1 VFHHLF
7 ALPANTLIRRANCS
21 PLQIFKHRTYF
32 ILWTVW
38 LSYEN
43 LKRFLKRLTVGK
55 GYDKLIYDT
64 NNTSEKG
71 KTQGGETVKLRNI
84 NRGLVLGGVLAL
96 GVVCYTVYDNN
107 QFKTSKPEI
116 EQTMRDYIADL
127 TSANVGSSDKLKSQL
142 TDFVNK
148 HYADYTI
155 SDNEYASSK
164 SGLLEEINQAEV
176 AAQGGDITSAEY
188 DIKEMS
194 INKSGADGAKVI
206 MIYNVCYD
214 VSKGDPTFLTTS
226 GINTMTSGNYTNADN
241 YKPSTS
247 SYKAIF
253 SYEYAEFYLLRTS
266 DGWKIATSSDYGY
279 GEDYSFDDNNSDS
292 VADESKAESEIV
304 PDSSAENTN
313 SEGADSVE

>member
-1 VFHHLF
+1 MINLYM
-7 ALPANTLIRRANCS
+7 
-21 PLQIFKHRTYF
+21 PLK
-32 ILWTVW
+32 
-38 LSYEN
+38 
-43 LKRFLKRLTVGK
+43 
-55 GYDKLIYDT
+55 
-64 NNTSEKG
+64 NTSEKD

-96 GVVCYTVYDNN
+96 GVVCYSVYDNN

-142 TDFVNK
+142 TDFVDK
-148 HYADYTI
+148 HYADYTT

-164 SGLLEEINQAEV
+164 SGLLDEINQAEV
-176 AAQGGDITSAEY
+176 ATQGGDITSAEY

-194 INKSGADGAKVI
+194 INKSGADGAKVT

-214 VSKGDPTFLTTS
+214 VSKGDPTFLTTN
-226 GINTMTSGNYTNADN
+226 GINTMTSGNYTNSDN
-241 YKPSTS
+241 YEPSTS

-253 SYEYAEFYLLRTS
+253 SYENAEFYLLRTS

-279 GEDYSFDDNNSDS
+279 GNDYNFDDNNSDS

-304 PDSSAENTN
+304 PDSSAESSDSAEKSD

>member
-1 VFHHLF
+1 MINLYM
-7 ALPANTLIRRANCS
+7 
-21 PLQIFKHRTYF
+21 PLK
-32 ILWTVW
+32 
-38 LSYEN
+38 
-43 LKRFLKRLTVGK
+43 
-55 GYDKLIYDT
+55 
-64 NNTSEKG
+64 NTSEKD
-71 KTQGGETVKLRNI
+71 KTQGGETLKLRNI

-96 GVVCYTVYDNN
+96 GVVCYTAYDNN

-142 TDFVNK
+142 TDFVDK
-148 HYADYTI
+148 HYTDYTT

-164 SGLLEEINQAEV
+164 SGLLDEINQAEV
-176 AAQGGDITSAEY
+176 ATQGGDITSAEY

-194 INKSGADGAKVI
+194 INKSAADGAKVT

-214 VSKGDPTFLTTS
+214 VSKGDPTFLTTN
-226 GINTMTSGNYTNADN
+226 GINTMTSGNYTNSDN
-241 YKPSTS
+241 YEPS
-247 SYKAIF
+247 
-253 SYEYAEFYLLRTS
+253 TS

-279 GEDYSFDDNNSDS
+279 GEDYNFDDNNSDS

-304 PDSSAENTN
+304 PDSSAESSDSAEKSD

>member
-1 VFHHLF
+1 MINLYM
-7 ALPANTLIRRANCS
+7 
-21 PLQIFKHRTYF
+21 PLK
-32 ILWTVW
+32 
-38 LSYEN
+38 
-43 LKRFLKRLTVGK
+43 
-55 GYDKLIYDT
+55 
-64 NNTSEKG
+64 NTSEKD

-96 GVVCYTVYDNN
+96 GVVCYSVYDNN

-148 HYADYTI
+148 HYADYTT

-214 VSKGDPTFLTTS
+214 VSKGDPTFLTTN

-266 DGWKIATSSDYGY
+266 DGWKIATSSNYGY

-292 VADESKAESEIV
+292 VADESKAESEVIS
-304 PDSSAENTN
+304 DSSLADSADSSGSEENSH
-313 SEGADSVE
+313 SEEADSVE

>member
-1 VFHHLF
+1 MIHLYM
-7 ALPANTLIRRANCS
+7 
-21 PLQIFKHRTYF
+21 PLK
-32 ILWTVW
+32 
-38 LSYEN
+38 
-43 LKRFLKRLTVGK
+43 
-55 GYDKLIYDT
+55 
-64 NNTSEKG
+64 NTSEKD
-71 KTQGGETVKLRNI
+71 KTQGGETLKLRNI

-96 GVVCYTVYDNN
+96 GVVCYSVYDNN

-266 DGWKIATSSDYGY
+266 DGWKIATSSNYGY

-304 PDSSAENTN
+304 PDSSAENTD

>member
-1 VFHHLF
+1 M
-7 ALPANTLIRRANCS
+7 
-21 PLQIFKHRTYF
+21 
-32 ILWTVW
+32 
-38 LSYEN
+38 
-43 LKRFLKRLTVGK
+43 
-55 GYDKLIYDT
+55 
-64 NNTSEKG
+64 
-71 KTQGGETVKLRNI
+71 KLRNI

-96 GVVCYTVYDNN
+96 GVVCYSVYDNN

-127 TSANVGSSDKLKSQL
+127 TNANVGSSDKLKSQL
-142 TDFVNK
+142 TDFVNE
-148 HYADYTI
+148 HYADYTT

-176 AAQGGDITSAEY
+176 ATQGGDITSAEY

-214 VSKGDPTFLTTS
+214 VSKGDPTFLTTN
-226 GINTMTSGNYTNADN
+226 GINTMTSGNYTNSDS
-241 YKPSTS
+241 YEPSSS

-253 SYEYAEFYLLRTS
+253 SYEYAEFYLLHTS

-279 GEDYSFDDNNSDS
+279 GEDYTFDDNNTDS
-292 VADESKAESEIV
+292 VSDESKAESEII
-304 PDSSAENTN
+304 PDSSLAGSSDSAENSD

>member
-1 VFHHLF
+1 M
-7 ALPANTLIRRANCS
+7 
-21 PLQIFKHRTYF
+21 
-32 ILWTVW
+32 
-38 LSYEN
+38 
-43 LKRFLKRLTVGK
+43 
-55 GYDKLIYDT
+55 
-64 NNTSEKG
+64 
-71 KTQGGETVKLRNI
+71 KLRNI

-96 GVVCYTVYDNN
+96 GVVCYTVYEND

-116 EQTMRDYIADL
+116 EQTMRDYIADM
-127 TSANVGSSDKLKSQL
+127 TTANVGGSDVLKSQW
-142 TDFVNK
+142 TDFVNE
-148 HYADYTI
+148 HYTDYTT

-176 AAQGGDITSAEY
+176 ATQGGDITSVEY

-214 VSKGDPTFLTTS
+214 VTKGDPTFLTTS
-226 GINTMTSGNYTNADN
+226 GINTMTSGNYTNSDN
-241 YKPSTS
+241 YEPSTS

-279 GEDYSFDDNNSDS
+279 GEDYTFDDENTDS
-292 VADESKAESEIV
+292 VADESKAESEVIS
-304 PDSSAENTN
+304 DSSLAESSDSAENSD

>member
-1 VFHHLF
+1 M
-7 ALPANTLIRRANCS
+7 
-21 PLQIFKHRTYF
+21 
-32 ILWTVW
+32 
-38 LSYEN
+38 
-43 LKRFLKRLTVGK
+43 
-55 GYDKLIYDT
+55 
-64 NNTSEKG
+64 
-71 KTQGGETVKLRNI
+71 KLRNI

-96 GVVCYTVYDNN
+96 GVVCYTVYEND

-116 EQTMRDYIADL
+116 EQTMRDYIADM
-127 TSANVGSSDKLKSQL
+127 TTANVGGSDVLKSQW
-142 TDFVNK
+142 TDFVNE
-148 HYADYTI
+148 HYTDYTT

-176 AAQGGDITSAEY
+176 ATQGGDITSAEY

-214 VSKGDPTFLTTS
+214 VTKGDPTFLTTN
-226 GINTMTSGNYTNADN
+226 GINTMASGNYTNSDN
-241 YKPSTS
+241 YEPSTS

-279 GEDYSFDDNNSDS
+279 GEDYSFDDENTDS
-292 VADESKAESEIV
+292 VADESMADSEIIS
-304 PDSSAENTN
+304 DSSLAGSADSEENSH
-313 SEGADSVE
+313 SEEADSVE

>member
-1 VFHHLF
+1 MINLYM
-7 ALPANTLIRRANCS
+7 
-21 PLQIFKHRTYF
+21 PLK
-32 ILWTVW
+32 
-38 LSYEN
+38 
-43 LKRFLKRLTVGK
+43 
-55 GYDKLIYDT
+55 
-64 NNTSEKG
+64 NTSEKD
-71 KTQGGETVKLRNI
+71 KTQGGETLKLRNI

-148 HYADYTI
+148 HYTDYTT

-164 SGLLEEINQAEV
+164 SGLLDEINQAEV
-176 AAQGGDITSAEY
+176 ATQGGDITSAEY

-214 VSKGDPTFLTTS
+214 VSKGDPTFLTTG
-226 GINTMTSGNYTNADN
+226 GINTMTSGNYTNSDN
-241 YKPSTS
+241 YEPSKS

-266 DGWKIATSSDYGY
+266 DGWKIATSSNYGY
-279 GEDYSFDDNNSDS
+279 GEDYNFDDNNSDS

-304 PDSSAENTN
+304 SDSSAENTD

>member
-1 VFHHLF
+1 MINLYM
-7 ALPANTLIRRANCS
+7 
-21 PLQIFKHRTYF
+21 PLK
-32 ILWTVW
+32 
-38 LSYEN
+38 
-43 LKRFLKRLTVGK
+43 
-55 GYDKLIYDT
+55 
-64 NNTSEKG
+64 NTSEKD
-71 KTQGGETVKLRNI
+71 KTQGGETLKLRNI

-96 GVVCYTVYDNN
+96 GVVCYTAYDNN

-148 HYADYTI
+148 NYTDYTT
-155 SDNEYASSK
+155 SDNEYALSK
-164 SGLLEEINQAEV
+164 SGLLDEINQAEV
-176 AAQGGDITSAEY
+176 ATQGGDITSAEY

-194 INKSGADGAKVI
+194 INKSGADGAKVT

-214 VSKGDPTFLTTS
+214 VSKGDPTFLTTN
-226 GINTMTSGNYTNADN
+226 GISTMTSGNYTNSDN
-241 YKPSTS
+241 YEPSTS

-253 SYEYAEFYLLRTS
+253 SYENAEFYLLRTS

-292 VADESKAESEIV
+292 VAESEIV
-304 PDSSAENTN
+304 LDSSADSAENTD

>member
-1 VFHHLF
+1 MINLYM
-7 ALPANTLIRRANCS
+7 
-21 PLQIFKHRTYF
+21 PLK
-32 ILWTVW
+32 
-38 LSYEN
+38 
-43 LKRFLKRLTVGK
+43 
-55 GYDKLIYDT
+55 
-64 NNTSEKG
+64 NTSEKD

-96 GVVCYTVYDNN
+96 GVVCYTAYDNN

-142 TDFVNK
+142 TDFVDK
-148 HYADYTI
+148 HYACLLYT
-155 SDNEYASSK
+155 SDAADDNEYASSK
-164 SGLLEEINQAEV
+164 SGLLDEINQAEV
-176 AAQGGDITSAEY
+176 ATQGGDITSAEY

-194 INKSGADGAKVI
+194 INKSGADGAKVT

-214 VSKGDPTFLTTS
+214 VSKGDPTFLTTN
-226 GINTMTSGNYTNADN
+226 GINTMTSGNYTNSDN
-241 YKPSTS
+241 YEPSTS

-253 SYEYAEFYLLRTS
+253 SYENAEFYLLRTS

-304 PDSSAENTN
+304 PDSSAENTD

>member
-1 VFHHLF
+1 MINLYM
-7 ALPANTLIRRANCS
+7 
-21 PLQIFKHRTYF
+21 PLK
-32 ILWTVW
+32 
-38 LSYEN
+38 
-43 LKRFLKRLTVGK
+43 
-55 GYDKLIYDT
+55 
-64 NNTSEKG
+64 NTSEKD

-84 NRGLVLGGVLAL
+84 NRGLVLGGLLAL
-96 GVVCYTVYDNN
+96 GVVCYTAYDNN

-142 TDFVNK
+142 TDFVNE
-148 HYADYTI
+148 HYTDYTT

-164 SGLLEEINQAEV
+164 SGLLDEINQAEV
-176 AAQGGDITSAEY
+176 ATQGGDITSAEY

-194 INKSGADGAKVI
+194 INKSGADGAKVT

-214 VSKGDPTFLTTS
+214 VSNGDPTFLTTN
-226 GINTMTSGNYTNADN
+226 GIRTMTSGNYTNSDN
-241 YKPSTS
+241 YEPSTS

-253 SYEYAEFYLLRTS
+253 SYENAEFYLLRTS
-266 DGWKIATSSDYGY
+266 DGWKIATSSRAYGY

-304 PDSSAENTN
+304 PDSSAENTD

>member
-1 VFHHLF
+1 M
-7 ALPANTLIRRANCS
+7 
-21 PLQIFKHRTYF
+21 
-32 ILWTVW
+32 
-38 LSYEN
+38 
-43 LKRFLKRLTVGK
+43 
-55 GYDKLIYDT
+55 
-64 NNTSEKG
+64 
-71 KTQGGETVKLRNI
+71 KLRNI

-96 GVVCYTVYDNN
+96 GVVCYTAYDNN

-148 HYADYTI
+148 NYT
-155 SDNEYASSK
+155 EYASSK
-164 SGLLEEINQAEV
+164 SGLLDEINQAEV
-176 AAQGGDITSAEY
+176 ATQGGDITSAEY

-194 INKSGADGAKVI
+194 INKSGADGAKVT

-214 VSKGDPTFLTTS
+214 VSKGDPTFLTTN
-226 GINTMTSGNYTNADN
+226 GINTMTSGNYTNSDN
-241 YKPSTS
+241 YEPSTS

-253 SYEYAEFYLLRTS
+253 SYENAEFYLLRTS

-292 VADESKAESEIV
+292 VADESKAESETV
-304 PDSSAENTN
+304 PDSSADSTENTD

>member
-1 VFHHLF
+1 M
-7 ALPANTLIRRANCS
+7 
-21 PLQIFKHRTYF
+21 
-32 ILWTVW
+32 
-38 LSYEN
+38 SYEN

-148 HYADYTI
+148 HYADYTT

-194 INKSGADGAKVI
+194 INKSGADGSKVTL
-206 MIYNVCYD
+206 IYEVCYD
-214 VSKGDPTFLTTS
+214 ISEGDPMFLTPSGLTS
-226 GINTMTSGNYTNADN
+226 FNSGSYTNSSE
-241 YKPSTS
+241 YEPSKTQ
-247 SYKAIF
+247 YKAVLTYGYVDLYIIKT
-253 SYEYAEFYLLRTS
+253 A
-266 DGWKIATSSDYGY
+266 DGWKIATSNDYGY
-279 GEDYSFDDNNSDS
+279 DEQYRFDDSEQQDDVTADSEPAADSTADTESYEISD
-292 VADESKAESEIV
+292 
-304 PDSSAENTN
+304 

>member
-1 VFHHLF
+1 M
-7 ALPANTLIRRANCS
+7 
-21 PLQIFKHRTYF
+21 
-32 ILWTVW
+32 
-38 LSYEN
+38 SYEN

-148 HYADYTI
+148 HYADYTT

-176 AAQGGDITSAEY
+176 AAQGEISPRL
-188 DIKEMS
+188 S
-194 INKSGADGAKVI
+194 
-206 MIYNVCYD
+206 
-214 VSKGDPTFLTTS
+214 
-226 GINTMTSGNYTNADN
+226 MT
-241 YKPSTS
+241 
-247 SYKAIF
+247 
-253 SYEYAEFYLLRTS
+253 
-266 DGWKIATSSDYGY
+266 
-279 GEDYSFDDNNSDS
+279 
-292 VADESKAESEIV
+292 
-304 PDSSAENTN
+304 
-313 SEGADSVE
+313 

>member
-1 VFHHLF
+1 MINLYM
-7 ALPANTLIRRANCS
+7 
-21 PLQIFKHRTYF
+21 PLK
-32 ILWTVW
+32 
-38 LSYEN
+38 
-43 LKRFLKRLTVGK
+43 
-55 GYDKLIYDT
+55 
-64 NNTSEKG
+64 NTSEKD

-96 GVVCYTVYDNN
+96 GVVCYSVYDNN

-164 SGLLEEINQAEV
+164 SGLLDEINQAEV

-279 GEDYSFDDNNSDS
+279 GEDYNFDDNNSDS

-304 PDSSAENTN
+304 PDSSAEKSD